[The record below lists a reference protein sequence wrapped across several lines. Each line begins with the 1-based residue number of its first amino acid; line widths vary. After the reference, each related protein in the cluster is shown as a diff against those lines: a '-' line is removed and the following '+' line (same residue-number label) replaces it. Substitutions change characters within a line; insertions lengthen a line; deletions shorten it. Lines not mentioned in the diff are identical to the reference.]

1 MALLKNRSEERQ
13 RELRRRVM
21 VLARLRNGG
30 EWSDACILNISSRGL
45 MIRSGRTA
53 PEGSIVELHRGDH
66 LITARVVWRDG
77 PRAGLQTEERLPGD
91 EILSEGQSA
100 HLQLI
105 ASDGALVERRKF
117 RRPERGDSRMVGRM
131 FEFAGLV
138 AIVAGLASCL
148 YALAQH
154 ALGTPIASAAQ
165 ALDSRS

>member
-1 MALLKNRSEERQ
+1 
-13 RELRRRVM
+13 M
-21 VLARLRNGG
+21 VPARLRNGG
-30 EWSDACILNISSRGL
+30 KWSDACILNISSRGL
-45 MIRSGRTA
+45 IIRSGRTA

-77 PRAGLQTEERLPGD
+77 PRAGLQTEERLPVE

-117 RRPERGDSRMVGRM
+117 RDPSGGDSRMVGQM
-131 FEFAGLV
+131 LEFAGLI

-154 ALGTPIASAAQ
+154 TLGAPIASAAQ

>member
-1 MALLKNRSEERQ
+1 MLP
-13 RELRRRVM
+13 
-21 VLARLRNGG
+21 ARLRNGG
-30 EWSDACILNISSRGL
+30 PWSDACILNVSSRGL
-45 MIRSGRTA
+45 MIRCGPTV
-53 PEGSIVELHRGDH
+53 PEGSIVELHRGNR

-77 PRAGLQTEERLPGD
+77 PRAGLQTEDRLAVD

-105 ASDGALVERRKF
+105 ASDGALVERRNF
-117 RRPERGDSRMVGRM
+117 RRPERGDSRLVGRM
-131 FEFAGLV
+131 IEFAGLV

-154 ALGTPIASAAQ
+154 TLGKPIASAAK